1 MKLKKDGDSV
11 VATVN
16 KAKEIKLCYS
26 RQFNCIRYVVRGEI
40 VKTLS
45 VRKNYSLREFMS
57 EFEKLKTIYN
67 EN

>member
-26 RQFNCIRYVVRGEI
+26 RQFNCIRYVVRGGV

-45 VRKNYSLREFMS
+45 VRKNYPLREFIS
-57 EFEKLKTIYN
+57 EFEKLKTIYS

>member
-26 RQFNCIRYVVRGEI
+26 RQFNCIRYLRMGEV

-45 VRKNYSLREFMS
+45 VRKNYSLREFMK
-57 EFEKLKTIYN
+57 EYEMLKHIYN
-67 EN
+67 VN